1 MRKNYPLLPKLF
13 TVIKEGY
20 GFKAFMPDLG
30 AGIIVG
36 IIAVPLA
43 IAFAVASGVKPEQG
57 LYTAVIGGFFI
68 SLLGGSRFQIGG
80 PTGAFV
86 VVVAGIMAQHG
97 YGGLVTAM
105 IMAGI
110 MMIIMGL
117 LGMGSFIKFI
127 PYPVTVGFTAGIA
140 VIIAV
145 SQIKDL
151 TGMSG
156 EAPAEFIERVSFYAA
171 NMDKINPWDL
181 GIGICGIALL
191 AAWHKVPGKV
201 PGSLVLIILATAAVR
216 FFRIPA
222 ETIGHRFG
230 VMSAA
235 LPQISF
241 PQISLESVR
250 RLFSPA
256 VTIALLASIESLLSA
271 VVADGMTGRKHR
283 SNAEITA
290 QGVAN
295 IMSGLF
301 GGIPATGAIARTAAN
316 IKNGGKTPVAGIIHS
331 VTVLFVLLFFGRF
344 AAMIPMAA
352 LAAILIVVAY
362 NMGEWKYFAGI
373 FRYPKSDAAIMLVTF
388 LLTVFV
394 DLTAAIEA
402 GILLSMF
409 LLMRRL
415 SDVTRSEFITNS
427 LKEDEEKNDDKSI
440 NARKVPE
447 GVEVFEID
455 GVFFFG
461 AVDAFK
467 NAMEEMSKKPKVF
480 VLRMRKVLSVDAA
493 GLKAIEELH
502 EKFRREGVDFVL
514 SGVHAQPY
522 FAMEKAGLN
531 DIIGRE
537 NVTADIDGALA
548 RAAVIIEQSTVKNSP
563 ER

>member
-1 MRKNYPLLPKLF
+1 MRKSYSLLPKLF
-13 TVIKEGY
+13 TVVKDGY
-20 GFKAFMPDLG
+20 GFKTFMSDLG
-30 AGIIVG
+30 AGVIVG
-36 IIAVPLA
+36 VIAVPLA

-57 LYTAVIGGFFI
+57 LYTAVIAGFFI

-156 EAPAEFIERVSFYAA
+156 DAPAEFVERILFYAE
-171 NMDKINPWDL
+171 NMGKINPWDL
-181 GIGICGIALL
+181 GIGICGIVIL

-201 PGSLVLIILATAAVR
+201 PGSLVLIILATASVR

-230 VMSAA
+230 IMSAA

-241 PQISLESVR
+241 PQVSLESVR

-316 IKNGGKTPVAGIIHS
+316 IKNGGKTPVAGIIHA
-331 VTVLFVLLFFGRF
+331 VTVLFILLFFGRF

-373 FRYPKSDAAIMLVTF
+373 FRYPKSDAAIMLLTF

-415 SDVTRSEFITNS
+415 AEVTHSGFITNS
-427 LKEDEEKNDDKSI
+427 LKEDEEKTDDKSI
-440 NARKVPE
+440 NARKIPD

-480 VLRMRKVLSVDAA
+480 ILRMRKVLSVDAA

-502 EKFRREGVDFVL
+502 EKFRRGGINFVL

-548 RAAVIIEQSTVKNSP
+548 RAAVIIEKQG
-563 ER
+563 